1 MNKSSKKNKGKKTI
15 AAKDFDEQFE
25 DGDVI
30 EYLDLKSA
38 KLKYPIQRLSID
50 FTKHM
55 IEAIDIEA
63 AKIGV
68 TRTALIKM
76 WIAER
81 LDI

>member
-1 MNKSSKKNKGKKTI
+1 MNKSTKKNKSKKTI
-15 AAKDFDEQFE
+15 AAKEFDEQFE
-25 DGDVI
+25 DGDVT

-76 WIAER
+76 WVAER